1 MLPNVWGM
9 LAAVGNITVPH
20 LSGVFVALDAVTAN
34 RSSWRADL
42 QAMKDVGIEFLVL
55 HVISQP
61 RIAHFLFPLVSYRL
75 YGLVEGRFTLAR
87 RHDAALR
94 ARTC

>member
-1 MLPNVWGM
+1 MLPIVWSM

-55 HVISQP
+55 RATAQGISWNASTDP
-61 RIAHFLFPLVSYRL
+61 AAGCPL
-75 YGLVEGRFTLAR
+75 GRFDTYFPP
-87 RHDAALR
+87 AAGSAL
-94 ARTC
+94 